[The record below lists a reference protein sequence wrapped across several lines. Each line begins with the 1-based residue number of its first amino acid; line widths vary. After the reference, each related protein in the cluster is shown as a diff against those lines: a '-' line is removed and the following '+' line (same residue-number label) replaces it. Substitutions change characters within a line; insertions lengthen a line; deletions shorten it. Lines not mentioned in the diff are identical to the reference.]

1 VKHPRVSVVV
11 PIYNVEPYLKKCVD
25 SLLSQTLEDI
35 EILLVDDGVLTVVV
49 RLLTSMLLV
58 SIE

>member
-1 VKHPRVSVVV
+1 MKHPRVSVVV